1 MSQHR
6 KIPPPVTVPAPA
18 TVPAPG
24 PDAPGAPPAL
34 RPLTARSVVAS
45 TLLGLHPPRLSARL
59 LVASGELFGI
69 AENATRTAL
78 SRMVAAGE
86 LVAVDGTYA
95 LTGRLLE
102 RQTRQDASRRP
113 VARGGDGTWE
123 MAVVTR
129 ERRSAGERAALR
141 SAMAA
146 LNLAELRE
154 GVWMRPANLDPD
166 RQPAARAVTS
176 AQCTTFVARPD
187 GDPARLAAGL
197 WDLDR
202 WSSEAELLRA
212 RMSEVLPSLDTGDQ
226 SVFAPAFEL
235 AAVVLRHLVADP
247 MLPPSL
253 LPSQWPGPLLRSEYD
268 TYDRAFTRLWRS
280 WYHAQVQSP

>member
-1 MSQHR
+1 MSQPR
-6 KIPPPVTVPAPA
+6 KVLRTPSTPEAPSA
-18 TVPAPG
+18 APS
-24 PDAPGAPPAL
+24 L
-34 RPLTARSVVAS
+34 RPLTARSLVAS

-78 SRMVAAGE
+78 SRMVGAGE
-86 LVAVDGTYA
+86 LVVVDGAYE

-102 RQTRQDASRRP
+102 RQTRQDASRHP
-113 VARGGDGTWE
+113 VVRRDDGSWE
-123 MAVVTR
+123 TAVVSA
-129 ERRSAGERAALR
+129 ERRPAGERAALR

-166 RQPAARAVTS
+166 RQPAARAVVAS
-176 AQCTTFVARPD
+176 QCRSFSARPD
-187 GDPARLAAGL
+187 GDPAALAAEL
-197 WDLDR
+197 WDLDH
-202 WSSEAELLRA
+202 WSGAAEQLRA
-212 RMSEVLPSLDTGDQ
+212 RMAEVLPSLEAGDQ
-226 SVFAPAFEL
+226 AVFAPAFEL
-235 AAVVLRHLVADP
+235 AAIVLRHLLGDP

-253 LPSQWPGPLLRSEYD
+253 LPSQWPGPLLRNEYD

>member
-1 MSQHR
+1 VSQLR
-6 KIPPPVTVPAPA
+6 NTN
-18 TVPAPG
+18 PG
-24 PDAPGAPPAL
+24 GPTAPAL
-34 RPLTARSVVAS
+34 RPLTARSLVAS
-45 TLLGLHPPRLSARL
+45 TLLGLHPPRLSAKL

-86 LVAVDGTYA
+86 LVAVDGAYA

-113 VARGGDGTWE
+113 AARRSDGSWE
-123 MAVVTR
+123 TAVVSAD
-129 ERRSAGERAALR
+129 RRSAADRGALR

-154 GVWMRPANLDPD
+154 GVWMRPANLDPG
-166 RQPAARAVTS
+166 RQPAARVVVVS
-176 AQCTTFVARPD
+176 QCRTFTARPD
-187 GDPARLAAGL
+187 DDPAALAAEL

-202 WSSEAELLRA
+202 WARDAESLRS
-212 RMSEVLPSLDTGDQ
+212 RMTEVLPTLEGGDQ
-226 SVFAPAFEL
+226 AVFAPAFEL
-235 AAVVLRHLVADP
+235 AAVVLRHLVGDP

-280 WYHAQVQSP
+280 WYHTQVESP

>member
-113 VARGGDGTWE
+113 VARGGEAAVW
-123 MAVVTR
+123 MAAWRRDLAERGSWLGAAAVTGL
-129 ERRSAGERAALR
+129 SAAFLMA
-141 SAMAA
+141 AMA
-146 LNLAELRE
+146 R
-154 GVWMRPANLDPD
+154 RRLDD
-166 RQPAARAVTS
+166 L
-176 AQCTTFVARPD
+176 D
-187 GDPARLAAGL
+187 MARLL
-197 WDLDR
+197 N
-202 WSSEAELLRA
+202 
-212 RMSEVLPSLDTGDQ
+212 
-226 SVFAPAFEL
+226 
-235 AAVVLRHLVADP
+235 
-247 MLPPSL
+247 
-253 LPSQWPGPLLRSEYD
+253 
-268 TYDRAFTRLWRS
+268 
-280 WYHAQVQSP
+280 

>member
-34 RPLTARSVVAS
+34 RPLTARSVGAS
-45 TLLGLHPPRLSARL
+45 TLLGLHPPRLAARL

-187 GDPARLAAGL
+187 GDPARLAAEL
-197 WDLDR
+197 WDLGR

-212 RMSEVLPSLDTGDQ
+212 RMSRVLPSLDAGDQ
-226 SVFAPAFEL
+226 AAYAPAFEL
-235 AAVVLRHLVADP
+235 AATVLRHLVSDP